1 MNRTLGF
8 DGDKMNKKE
17 LVDRVLAGEAVKRPP
32 LSLWYHFGVQHGDG
46 AAFARITLDYF
57 NHYDFDFLKV
67 MNDYFYPVPEGCDAL
82 RTKADL
88 QRIMPVDPR
97 KTQWAEQLKALEIIR
112 DAIGDKAYFI
122 DTVFDPWQSLH
133 RNLAAENM
141 QHLMMNEPQAL
152 MAALEVVAD
161 NLIAYSKAA
170 MEAGAA
176 GIFMSIPAGREI
188 ITREEFLTFVKP
200 YAEKVL
206 KGIQGLGPM
215 TTLHVHGEE
224 LFFDDV
230 IDLPVPIM
238 NWWDRG
244 PLGPSMQ
251 EVLRRFSGCVMGGI
265 DQTIVARRTRA
276 FVKSH
281 VREGMELGGDRRFL
295 LANGCSIN
303 TWIYPGTVE
312 AIVAAA
318 RGHE

>member
-1 MNRTLGF
+1 
-8 DGDKMNKKE
+8 MNKKE
-17 LVDRVLAGEAVKRPP
+17 LVDRVLAGEAVERPP
-32 LSLWYHFGVQHGDG
+32 VSLWYHFGVQHGDG
-46 AAFARITLDYF
+46 AAFARIALDYF

-67 MNDYFYPVPEGCDAL
+67 MNDYFYPVPDGCQAL
-82 RTKADL
+82 KTKADL
-88 QRIMPVDPR
+88 KRIKPFDPR

-112 DAIGDKAYFI
+112 EEIGDKAYFI
-122 DTVFDPWQSLH
+122 DTVFDPWQSLN

-152 MAALEVVAD
+152 KAALDVVAD

-170 MEAGAA
+170 IQAGAA
-176 GIFMSIPAGREI
+176 GIFMSIPAGKEI
-188 ITREEFLTFVKP
+188 VTREEFLTFVKP

-206 KGIQGLGPM
+206 KGIQGMGPM

-224 LFFDDV
+224 LYFDDA
-230 IDLPVPIM
+230 IDLPAPIM

-281 VREGMELGGDRRFL
+281 VREGIELGGKRRFL
-295 LANGCSIN
+295 LANGCSID
-303 TWIYPGTVE
+303 TWVYPGTVE

-318 RGHE
+318 RGQ

>member
-1 MNRTLGF
+1 
-8 DGDKMNKKE
+8 
-17 LVDRVLAGEAVKRPP
+17 
-32 LSLWYHFGVQHGDG
+32 
-46 AAFARITLDYF
+46 
-57 NHYDFDFLKV
+57 
-67 MNDYFYPVPEGCDAL
+67 
-82 RTKADL
+82 
-88 QRIMPVDPR
+88 
-97 KTQWAEQLKALEIIR
+97 
-112 DAIGDKAYFI
+112 
-122 DTVFDPWQSLH
+122 VFDPWQSLN

-152 MAALEVVAD
+152 MTALEVVAD

-170 MEAGAA
+170 IEAGAA
-176 GIFMSIPAGREI
+176 GIFMSIPAGKEI
-188 ITREEFLTFVKP
+188 VTREEFLTFVKP

-224 LFFDDV
+224 LSFDDV

-281 VREGMELGGDRRFL
+281 VREGIELGGDRRFL
-295 LANGCSIN
+295 LANGCSID
-303 TWIYPGTVE
+303 TWVYPGTVE